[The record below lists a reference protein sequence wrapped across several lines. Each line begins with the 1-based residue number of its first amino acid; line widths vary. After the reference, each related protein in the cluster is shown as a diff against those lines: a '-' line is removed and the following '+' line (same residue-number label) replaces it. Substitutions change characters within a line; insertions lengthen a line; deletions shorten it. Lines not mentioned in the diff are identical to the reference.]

1 VAAVKETW
9 QIFLKGVGMG
19 AANVIPGVSGG
30 TVAFITGIFER
41 LIDALKAFG
50 PEAFGSLFRG
60 RFAAFAKQTDL
71 GFLLALGAGILTGI
85 LSLAKVLKWGFA
97 HHPILVWSF
106 FFGLIAASVPFVAR
120 LVKRWHPGTVLGVV
134 AGAAVAVSMV
144 FLGRAEENASPL
156 YLVFCGVVSVCA
168 MILPGLSGSFVLL
181 LLGNYELI
189 MLDSV
194 NQLRTDPVSALKVL
208 LPVVAGSV
216 VGLAAFARFLSWL
229 FAKHHDAAVSVI
241 AGFIGGSL
249 AIIWPWKD
257 SVVAQFERD
266 GEIKTKVTG
275 FENWRLP
282 DFASSE
288 TWIALALLALGAGLV
303 VVMELVGR
311 AKPASVVGAAVRSQ
325 DS

>member
-1 VAAVKETW
+1 MAPVKEHVH
-9 QIFLKGVGMG
+9 IFLKGLGMG

-41 LIDALKAFG
+41 LIAALKSFG
-50 PEAFGSLFRG
+50 PESFGLLFQG
-60 RFAAFAKQTDL
+60 RAADFAKRVDL
-71 GFLLALGAGILTGI
+71 AFLLALGAGILTGI
-85 LSLAKVLKWGFA
+85 LSLAKVLKWGFE
-97 HHPILVWSF
+97 HHPIPVWAF

-120 LVKRWHPGTVLGVV
+120 LVKRWHAGTVIGVL
-134 AGAAVAVSMV
+134 AGTAVAVSMIFV
-144 FLGRAEENASPL
+144 GRAEENASVL
-156 YLVFCGVVSVCA
+156 YLFLCGMVSICA

-181 LLGNYELI
+181 LMGNYELI

-194 NQLRTDPVSALKVL
+194 NLLRTDPLTAAKVL

-216 VGLAAFARFLSWL
+216 LGLAAFARFLSWL

-241 AGFIGGSL
+241 SGFILGSL

-257 SVVAQFERD
+257 SVVESFTRD
-266 GEIKTKVTG
+266 GKIKSKVTG

-282 DFASSE
+282 DLAAGE
-288 TWIALALLALGAGLV
+288 TWIALGLLVLGVALV

-311 AKPASVVGAAVRSQ
+311 AKPASVVGEAVRSRQ
-325 DS
+325 A